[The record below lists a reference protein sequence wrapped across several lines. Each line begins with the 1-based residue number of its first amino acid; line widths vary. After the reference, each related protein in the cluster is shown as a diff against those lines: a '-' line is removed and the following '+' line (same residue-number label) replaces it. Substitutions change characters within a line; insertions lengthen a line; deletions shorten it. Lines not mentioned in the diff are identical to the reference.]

1 MPGFELFV
9 AWRYLLTKKKTG
21 FISIISLIS
30 IAGVALGVGALIIV
44 LSLMNGFTKEL
55 RMRLVGMDGHIW
67 VSNPLERGI
76 PDYESVMARL
86 MKIKGVRGVSPFV
99 SYETIATPGGGG
111 KPVAVYVR
119 GMDTRT
125 ADSVSDIRTYIRA
138 GSIDFS
144 PDSEGIPGI
153 VLGDYVAMSL
163 GHVTVGDTI
172 YLYGEVDMEALLGE
186 MTMPRVDPYRVTGIF
201 SSGYYDYDN
210 TVVLIDIHRA
220 QEIINLSDRVSGIA
234 VKLEDMF
241 QANKYVGP
249 DGYIAREL
257 GDFNYDSMSWIDRNQ
272 VLFKWMKLEKWAAF
286 IILSLIIIVAAFN
299 IVSSQIM
306 MVMDKTREI
315 GILKSMGATN
325 QSIMRIF
332 VYQGAFVGISGTFIG
347 GLLGF
352 ILTFLQDRYRF
363 ISLPPDI
370 YFISALPMDLQ
381 ITDILA
387 ITTVALFLCWFFSF
401 YPAKRASKLA
411 PVEAIRA
418 E

>member
-55 RMRLVGMDGHIW
+55 RLRLVGMDGHIW
-67 VSNPLERGI
+67 ISNPLERGL

-86 MKIKGVRGVSPFV
+86 KKIDGIQGVSPFV
-99 SYETIATPGGGG
+99 SYETIATSGAGG

-125 ADSVSDIRTYIRA
+125 ADSVSDIRKYIRA
-138 GSIDFS
+138 GSLDFS

-163 GHVTVGDTI
+163 GHVTVGDTV

-210 TVVLIDIHRA
+210 SVALIDLHRA
-220 QEIINLSDRVSGIA
+220 QEIVNLADRVSGIV
-234 VKLEDMF
+234 VKLTDMF
-241 QANKYVGP
+241 QANRYAGP
-249 DGYIAREL
+249 DGHIAREL

-286 IILSLIIIVAAFN
+286 IILSLIVIVAAFN

-325 QSIMRIF
+325 KSIMRIF
-332 VYQGAFVGISGTFIG
+332 VYQGAFVGLSGTLIG
-347 GLLGF
+347 GLTGF
-352 ILTFLQDRYRF
+352 CLTYLQDRYRI

-370 YFISALPMDLQ
+370 YFISALPMDMQ
-381 ITDILA
+381 ITDVLA
-387 ITTVALFLCWFFSF
+387 ITAVALFLCWFFSF
-401 YPAKRASKLA
+401 YPAKRASQLA